1 MNGRSARVAALAD
14 AAIALL
20 AEGGMR
26 ALTHRAV
33 DARAGVPVG
42 TTSAYLRTRQALIE
56 AVVRRLVDLDRA
68 DLMDRELPTAAP
80 APGPPPRL
88 TPADLDHLAVATAQ
102 VLDRWLTT
110 GRDRSLARY
119 ACLLE
124 AVHRPELRPI
134 LAHGTVL
141 REQARALLADAARRT
156 HGGRATS
163 SSPSSTG
170 CSSTASSRRRAQR
183 AAARQPRRAARTC
196 APPSAPC
203 SAPSPAPDLSDRPGV
218 RSSAGRDRL
227 AVGRGWWSD
236 GPGGEFGQATG
247 VRVRWSRGLMPRT
260 RRKAVLS
267 ANGLP

>member
-56 AVVRRLVDLDRA
+56 AVVRRLADLDRA
-68 DLMDRELPTAAP
+68 DLADRELPTDAP
-80 APGPPPRL
+80 PPGPPPRL

-102 VLDRWLTT
+102 VLDRWLTV

-141 REQARALLADAARRT
+141 REQARALLAGAGAPDPRRQ
-156 HGGRATS
+156 GDQFVAFVDGLLFDRLVGAGALS
-163 SSPSSTG
+163 APPPGSPE
-170 CSSTASSRRRAQR
+170 SREDLR
-183 AAARQPRRAARTC
+183 AAVRALLRA
-196 APPSAPC
+196 
-203 SAPSPAPDLSDRPGV
+203 
-218 RSSAGRDRL
+218 
-227 AVGRGWWSD
+227 
-236 GPGGEFGQATG
+236 FTG
-247 VRVRWSRGLMPRT
+247 S
-260 RRKAVLS
+260 
-267 ANGLP
+267 

>member
-1 MNGRSARVAALAD
+1 MNGRSARVAALTD

-33 DARAGVPVG
+33 DARAGVPLG

-68 DLMDRELPTAAP
+68 DLVDRELPTNAP
-80 APGPPPRL
+80 PPGPPPRL

-141 REQARALLADAARRT
+141 REQARALLAGAGASDPRRQ
-156 HGGRATS
+156 GDQFVAFVDGLLFDRLVGAGALS
-163 SSPSSTG
+163 APPPGSPE
-170 CSSTASSRRRAQR
+170 SREDLR
-183 AAARQPRRAARTC
+183 AAVRALLRA
-196 APPSAPC
+196 
-203 SAPSPAPDLSDRPGV
+203 
-218 RSSAGRDRL
+218 
-227 AVGRGWWSD
+227 
-236 GPGGEFGQATG
+236 FTG
-247 VRVRWSRGLMPRT
+247 
-260 RRKAVLS
+260 A
-267 ANGLP
+267 